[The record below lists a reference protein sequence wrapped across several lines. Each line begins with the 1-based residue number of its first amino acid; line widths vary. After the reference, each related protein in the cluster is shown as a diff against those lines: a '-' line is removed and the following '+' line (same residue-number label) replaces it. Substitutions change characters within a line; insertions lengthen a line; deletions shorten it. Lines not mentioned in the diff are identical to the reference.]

1 VVERYYLDPK
11 VLSAI
16 ERGAL
21 EIKVFGV
28 NNNQE
33 MDSNM
38 AQKNGTK

>member
-1 VVERYYLDPK
+1 

-21 EIKVFGV
+21 EIKVFGD

-33 MDSNM
+33 MNPNM